1 MISTLGSEKD
11 APVQTKPNQAHRAL
25 ALTLLHYIHTKVPL
39 MRPVIDGLLSARWN
53 IVSYPLQR
61 SIPFTPKLNQR
72 FGIVLTWGE
81 ALIALPLFILQLSGI
96 YTSFINSSVSLSDQV
111 SRLPLALC
119 FITASH
125 NSVLGFVLGIPF
137 DRALR
142 YHKTCG
148 YIAFLN
154 GLMHTACVFLESK
167 HSNDFFA
174 DNPNASGTCL
184 LLMIAAATITSMP
197 VVRQK
202 AFEIFY
208 YSHLLFVA
216 SMVICAFYHSGLAIV
231 LIAAIVWF
239 GDLFIRKIFMARY
252 LYPNRAVI
260 HKVTDDMVE
269 ISFPKIKEFT
279 YNPGQYV
286 YLSIPEL
293 SIFEWHPFSIS
304 TSPFEEVVKLLIKRS
319 GNWTSSICNSANSK
333 SKISILLEG
342 TKPKQYR
349 VYLLPSFILLWHSPH
364 TTAGSFHVLFRTL
377 W

>member
-239 GDLFIRKIFMARY
+239 GDLFIRKIFMAKY

-260 HKVTDDMVE
+260 RKLLMTWLRSAFQRLRNLHT
-269 ISFPKIKEFT
+269 I
-279 YNPGQYV
+279 PG
-286 YLSIPEL
+286 ST
-293 SIFEWHPFSIS
+293 SIS
-304 TSPFEEVVKLLIKRS
+304 QFLS
-319 GNWTSSICNSANSK
+319 
-333 SKISILLEG
+333 
-342 TKPKQYR
+342 
-349 VYLLPSFILLWHSPH
+349 
-364 TTAGSFHVLFRTL
+364 
-377 W
+377 